1 MNEFDRIARF
11 FKPLAKDFPGALNL
25 TDDAAIMQVPPEV
38 DLVVT
43 TDAMV
48 EGIHFS
54 AEDTPQSIAQRLLRS
69 NLSDLAAMGA
79 QPVSYTLITA
89 LNKDV
94 HDNWL
99 ESFSQ
104 TLQADQKKYNIHLM
118 GGDTVRT
125 EGPKHFSI
133 TAFGVVPRG
142 QAMKR
147 TLRKNLGPNDTYEIY
162 VTGTIG
168 DSTLGLMAAQGKK
181 LYGVNAEDIE
191 FLKQRHFAPEP
202 RLELGR
208 TIRTFALACIDIS
221 DGLAADIGHMAVAS
235 MGQAIIE
242 ADKVPLSPAAKKA
255 LDAWPEHMEAIL
267 TGGEDYELAFV
278 IDSRENSLLKI
289 AATKINVPL
298 TKIGELKFGEGGI
311 QILDAN
317 KRMMML
323 KQKGWQ
329 HF

>member
-11 FKPLAKDFPGALNL
+11 FKPLAKDFPGALGL
-25 TDDAAIMQVPPEV
+25 TDDAAIMQTPPGV

-43 TDAMV
+43 TDAMM
-48 EGIHFS
+48 EGVHFLGT
-54 AEDTPQSIAQRLLRS
+54 DTPQSIAQRLLRS

-79 QPVSYTLITA
+79 QPVSYTLVTA

-94 HDNWL
+94 TDDWL
-99 ESFSQ
+99 QAFSE
-104 TLQADQKKYNIHLM
+104 TLQGDQKKYAIHLM
-118 GGDTVRT
+118 GGDTVRS
-125 EGPKHFSI
+125 EGAMHFSI
-133 TAFGVVPRG
+133 TAFGVVPHG
-142 QAMKR
+142 QLMRR
-147 TLRKNLGPNDTYEIY
+147 TLKRAMMPSDVYDIY
-162 VTGTIG
+162 VSGTIG

-181 LYGVNAEDIE
+181 LYGVNSDDIE
-191 FLKQRHFAPEP
+191 FLKQRHYAPEP
-202 RLELGR
+202 RLELAR
-208 TIRTFALACIDIS
+208 TIRTFALAAIDIS

-235 MGQAIIE
+235 QAQAIIE
-242 ADKVPLSPAAKKA
+242 ADKIPLSPAAKKA

-267 TGGEDYELAFV
+267 TGGEDYELAFI
-278 IDSRENSLLKI
+278 IDEREASLLKI

-298 TKIGELKFGEGGI
+298 TKIGQLKYGEGGI
-311 QILDAN
+311 QVLDAN

>member
-11 FKPLAKDFPGALNL
+11 FKPLAKDFPGSLNL

-54 AEDTPQSIAQRLLRS
+54 ADDTPQSIAQRLLRS

-94 HDNWL
+94 QDHWL

-147 TLRKNLGPNDTYEIY
+147 TLRKNLGPHDVYEIY
-162 VTGTIG
+162 VSGTIG

-242 ADKVPLSPAAKKA
+242 SDKVPLSPAAKKA

-278 IDSRENSLLKI
+278 IDSRESSLLKI
-289 AATKINVPL
+289 AATKLNVPM

-311 QILDAN
+311 QILDAD